1 MRKDNGEGQRTMES
15 TKVIYLYGVVDHA
28 EAPASFAELDA
39 PPGVRCLPIGELGA
53 LDPGR
58 PLQEFGEEALHER
71 NERPQVAGR
80 ASLESRPGAR
90 SGHEIRDRHPH
101 EAPHDF

>member
-53 LDPGR
+53 LIRDVPCK
-58 PLQEFGEEALHER
+58 
-71 NERPQVAGR
+71 
-80 ASLESRPGAR
+80 SLERKR
-90 SGHEIRDRHPH
+90 STN
-101 EAPHDF
+101 A